1 MTPDAKLTVWT
12 SSGERVSET
21 TVPLQQIAP
30 GSTVMLSGSVWGTGW
45 RRGELVAQ
53 TVRVDGADGQADVVI
68 VADVRSGRLVRA
80 LELPWSDSTSHTRC
94 GVGGCPV
101 KGWLGDD
108 AVLIHS
114 LIYRSDGSERSRLL
128 AWNIRTG
135 ALTRVADLPERTVV
149 SVADIT
155 R

>member
-1 MTPDAKLTVWT
+1 
-12 SSGERVSET
+12 
-21 TVPLQQIAP
+21 
-30 GSTVMLSGSVWGTGW
+30 MLSGAVRGTGL
-45 RRGELVAQ
+45 RRGDLVAQ

-68 VADVRSGRLVRA
+68 VADVRSGRLFRA
-80 LELPWSDSTSHTRC
+80 LELPWSDSASRTRC
-94 GVGGCPV
+94 GAGGCPV

-114 LIYRSDGSERSRLL
+114 VIYRSDGSERSRLL

-135 ALTRVADLPERTVV
+135 APTRVADLPERTVV